1 MSCSA
6 ARAEPGE
13 EACDTRWSEKMPE
26 NPDTAAIGQVRQ
38 HLVASLRVIDDL
50 DRYLPRDDRDGAAG
64 TTVEG
69 GAGHVC

>member
-1 MSCSA
+1 
-6 ARAEPGE
+6 
-13 EACDTRWSEKMPE
+13 MPE

-50 DRYLPRDDRDGAAG
+50 DRYLPHDDRDGAAG

-69 GAGHVC
+69 GAGHVR